1 MITAIFAL
9 LYLVIRIYVLVLL
22 ISCVFSMLYAF
33 NVLDGRNR
41 LVRGVG
47 DFLFRATEPVLAP
60 VRRIL
65 PQFGTVDLSPL
76 VVLLALQYLLV
87 PLLFAIEAAILTRST
102 AQFLS

>member
-9 LYLVIRIYVLVLL
+9 LYLLIRLYVLVLL
-22 ISCVFSMLYAF
+22 ISCVFSLLYAF

-47 DFLFRATEPVLAP
+47 EFLYRATDPVLAP

-65 PQFGTVDLSPL
+65 PQFGSVDLSPL
-76 VVLLALQYLLV
+76 VVLLVLQYLLV
-87 PLLFAIEAAILTRST
+87 PLLVAVETAILTHST
-102 AQFLS
+102 QQFLS